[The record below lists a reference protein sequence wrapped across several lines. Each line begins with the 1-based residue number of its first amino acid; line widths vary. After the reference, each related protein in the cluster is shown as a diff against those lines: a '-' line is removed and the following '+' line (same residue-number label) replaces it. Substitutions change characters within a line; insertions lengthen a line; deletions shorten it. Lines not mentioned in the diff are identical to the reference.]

1 MAIDSNA
8 DDARGNL
15 PAAVHTL
22 LVPLDGSAL
31 AEVSI
36 PVAIAVARALHAS
49 VTLLHVLEH
58 DPPGTVHGDRHLR
71 TEAEAAAYLAEV
83 GERLTAAGVPVETH
97 VHENP
102 EHDVAKSLVAHTDEL
117 AGELVILAA
126 HGGGGLRGFL
136 FGRIALQVVR
146 RGAKPVLLL
155 QEFPQ
160 AGQDAT
166 FVCRRIAVLLNGTA
180 EAEAALP
187 SAAAFARGFGAAL
200 HLIFAVPT
208 ASTLPA
214 DRAASGVL
222 VPSAT
227 RAILDLE
234 QESAG
239 EYLAKIAS
247 WLTGDGL
254 SATTA
259 VVRGEIANEA
269 VAEAERARA
278 DLLAFAT
285 HGRGWLGGLWSGSVG
300 TKVASRF
307 RKPLLLVPVRTL
319 ETGD

>member
-1 MAIDSNA
+1 MTFDSKNDEA
-8 DDARGNL
+8 GASQL
-15 PAAVHTL
+15 TAFHTL

-31 AEVSI
+31 AEVTV
-36 PVAIAVARALHAS
+36 PAAIAIARALDAS

-58 DPPGTVHGDRHLR
+58 DAPGTVHGERHLR
-71 TEAEAAAYLAEV
+71 TETEAGAYLAEI
-83 GERLTAAGVPVETH
+83 GERVTAAGVPVEVH
-97 VHENP
+97 VHANP

-146 RGAKPVLLL
+146 RGAKPVLLM

-160 AGQDAT
+160 TGQETA
-166 FVCRRIAVLLNGTA
+166 FVCRKIAVLLNGTA

-187 SAAAFARGFGAAL
+187 SAVAFARGFGAAL

-239 EYLAKIAS
+239 DYLAKIAAR
-247 WLTGDGL
+247 LAGDGL
-254 SATTA
+254 SATSA
-259 VVRGEIANEA
+259 VVRGEIASEA
-269 VAEAERARA
+269 VAEAERVRA

-285 HGRGWLGGLWSGSVG
+285 HGRGWLGGLWSGSIG

-307 RKPLLLVPVRTL
+307 RKPLLLVPVGQA
-319 ETGD
+319 ESGD